1 MTDFPFFFFKK
12 AVDFLSYV
20 FLCALAFGSH

>member
-1 MTDFPFFFFKK
+1 MTDFPFLFLKK

-20 FLCALAFGSH
+20 FLYALAFGSC